1 MYIGHLLRHSSHL
14 SGTNTLVIRHV
25 TVLAVPRALGTSITL
40 PIEMLNAANSINRVR
55 GGGHPELN
63 IEIASLDGR
72 AVEITGGVQ
81 IRADRIL
88 ESIRTTELVI
98 IPALWGNPRS
108 VIRRY
113 PRVVTWLKQQYQQG
127 ALICATGTGC
137 CFLAETGLLDGKA
150 ATTHWYYFDQFKK
163 LYPKVHLQTKRFITN
178 AGNLYC
184 AGRINSI
191 TNLMIHFIE
200 RLFDHPTA
208 RQIELH
214 FAHEIKPSYESIFYD
229 FDEKNVH
236 HDEVIIQVQQ
246 WMLRNYANEVKLHS
260 LAHQFDMS
268 LRTFNRRFKT
278 ATDSPPL
285 QYLQQIR
292 VGTAKDLLRDS
303 NLSVAE
309 ISYRVGFNDPGYFA
323 ALFKKIVSI
332 SPRDYR
338 RMVRAKLFS
347 VDSG

>member
-1 MYIGHLLRHSSHL
+1 MS
-14 SGTNTLVIRHV
+14 TRHV
-25 TVLAVPRALGTSITL
+25 TVLAIPHALGTSITL
-40 PIEMLNAANSINRVR
+40 PIEMLNAANSINHVR
-55 GGGHPELN
+55 NAGYPDIS
-63 IEIASLDGR
+63 IEIASLDGK
-72 AVEITGGVQ
+72 AVEITGGIQ

-88 ESIRTTELVI
+88 DSISTTELVI
-98 IPALWGNPRS
+98 IPALWGNPRP
-108 VIRRY
+108 VIRRH
-113 PRVVTWLKQQYQQG
+113 PHIITWLKQQHQQN

-137 CFLAETGLLDGKA
+137 CFLAESGLLDGKA

-163 LYPKVHLQTKRFITN
+163 HYPKVHLQTKRFITN
-178 AGNLYC
+178 SGNLYC

-200 RLFDHPTA
+200 QFFDHPIA

-229 FDEKNVH
+229 FDEQNVH
-236 HDEVIIQVQQ
+236 HDEAVIQVQQ
-246 WMLRNYANEVKLHS
+246 WMLRNYAAEIKLHQ

-268 LRTFNRRFKT
+268 LRTFNRRFKV
-278 ATDSPPL
+278 ATDSTPL

-292 VGTAKDLLRDS
+292 IGTAKDLLRDS

-309 ISYRVGFNDPGYFA
+309 ISYRVGLNDPVYFS

-347 VDSG
+347 VKNG